1 MKKANQVPDYD
12 KLLNDRHYTA
22 GYDPPA
28 EQVLLKIDGHTVGTA
43 GNFVVFSGL
52 PKAGKSTFI
61 HAALASMAVHS
72 RHMFKISLTSTDK
85 RPFVG
90 YFDTESAEFD
100 FYKNLTRIRYMMG
113 REVLPDNFN
122 AFTTR
127 QDSAELNKILVET
140 YIKNYPVS
148 VVIID
153 GLLDLI
159 KNYNDEIESR
169 HLIDWLKAITA
180 EHKVLIIGVIHT
192 GKKDNHTLGHFGS
205 MADRYAQSV
214 LEVIK
219 DRETNT
225 YQLLPKYLR
234 SDKDFDPISIMWTG
248 AGYAECA
255 FPISQKENTPSNK
268 GRRR

>member
-1 MKKANQVPDYD
+1 MKKAEIPNYD
-12 KLLNDRHYTA
+12 KLLNDRHYLS
-22 GYDPPA
+22 GYTPPA

-61 HAALASMAVHS
+61 HAALASMAVFTKQ
-72 RHMFKISLTSTDK
+72 MFKISLTSVPAK
-85 RPFVG
+85 PLVG
-90 YFDTESAEFD
+90 YFDTESAEYD

-113 REVLPDNFN
+113 AEVLPDYFN

-127 QDSAELNKILVET
+127 QDSAELNKILIET
-140 YIKNYPVS
+140 YIKNYPAS

-169 HLIDWLKAITA
+169 QLIDWIKAITA
-180 EHKVLIIGVIHT
+180 QYKVLIIGVIHT

-214 LEVIK
+214 LEVVK

-234 SDKDFDPISIMWTG
+234 SDKDFDPISIMWNG
-248 AGYAECA
+248 SGYAECA
-255 FPISQKENTPSNK
+255 FPMKESANAPSNK